1 MIKKLIINPLYV
13 HLEVAIMCLIKVF
26 HTEGEVIVN
35 GDRNIIKANKLQEEE
50 VSLKFFQKPSFVK
63 SIIYGFFR
71 ESKAKRSYEYAVK
84 LLSFNVLS
92 PLPIAWYEEKTKM
105 GLLADSFY
113 ICSYIRYD
121 FTFRE
126 LIHDP
131 LFPDRENILKQFTRF
146 TFNMH
151 ENNVN
156 FLDHSPGNTLIVK
169 SETNPEKYEFYLI
182 DLNRMKFEK
191 LSINQR
197 MDNFKK
203 LWLSK
208 KMVAIISKE
217 YALLSNISEID
228 LYNELLKSSQGFK
241 KKIVKKKYLKRMYKK
256 RG

>member
-1 MIKKLIINPLYV
+1 MR
-13 HLEVAIMCLIKVF
+13 LIKVF
-26 HTEGEVIVN
+26 HTKGEIVVK
-35 GDRNIIKANKLQEEE
+35 GDRNIITVNKLGKDE
-50 VSLKFFQKPSFVK
+50 VGLKFFKKPNFMK

-71 ESKAKRSYEYAVK
+71 ESKAKRSYDYAVK
-84 LLSFNVLS
+84 LLSFNVLT
-92 PLPIAWYEEKTKM
+92 PLPIAWYEEKTKL

-169 SETNPEKYEFYLI
+169 SKIDPNKYDFYLI
-182 DLNRMKFEK
+182 DLNRMKFQK
-191 LSINQR
+191 LSISER

-208 KMVAIISKE
+208 KMAAIISKE

-228 LYNELLKSSQGFK
+228 LYNELLKSSKGFK
-241 KKIVKKKYLKRMYKK
+241 NKIVKKKYLKRMYKK
-256 RG
+256 ERRN